1 MLQFIKTQH
10 CNNDTMKGEKNKIE
24 KAGVQTFRLLKLWA
38 YPFGIKAFLLCTHI
52 SPIPYR
58 SHGPDTLRSGQ
69 RREHWVLYKSILCP
83 QHFAAP
89 GTPGKIIKRL
99 ARSSLPHHFFLR
111 WELRAELKNVLFSFF
126 FVVVVEVVSHKDKQC
141 VVLQGNL
148 GSPPF
153 SLQSFLDWGHV
164 TSVDVMKL
172 VPLDLFVVSK
182 CHPLPT
188 VQLLQL

>member
-1 MLQFIKTQH
+1 M
-10 CNNDTMKGEKNKIE
+10 
-24 KAGVQTFRLLKLWA
+24 QTFRLLKLWA
-38 YPFGIKAFLLCTHI
+38 YPFGIKALLLCTHI

-111 WELRAELKNVLFSFF
+111 WELRAELKNDFLGGL
-126 FVVVVEVVSHKDKQC
+126 HKDKQTLFFWVIWGQLYFHYSQFSTAGHIVMC
-141 VVLQGNL
+141 KFCDWCHENVCC
-148 GSPPF
+148 PPF
-153 SLQSFLDWGHV
+153 QQSCSSSSCSSFDANE
-164 TSVDVMKL
+164 
-172 VPLDLFVVSK
+172 
-182 CHPLPT
+182 
-188 VQLLQL
+188 